1 MNIYEDEE
9 EAADKSVLAFLK
21 RNKQLVWMAVA
32 FVVAYTVMG
41 GISRQ
46 MDDAGARQSTK
57 AAAKHQKANPWSVE
71 K

>member
-9 EAADKSVLAFLK
+9 EAADKSVLGFLQ
-21 RNKQLVWMAVA
+21 RNKQLVWLAVA
-32 FVVAYTVMG
+32 FVVAYTVMS

-46 MDDAGARQSTK
+46 MDDAVARQATE
-57 AAAKHQKANPWSVE
+57 AAAQHQQDNPWSVE

>member
-9 EAADKSVLAFLK
+9 EAADKSVLGFLQ
-21 RNKQLVWMAVA
+21 RNKQLVWLAVA

-46 MDDAGARQSTK
+46 MDEAVARQDTE
-57 AAAKHQKANPWSVE
+57 AAAQHQKDNPWSAE